1 MSGVTLDLIK
11 STSQKLQAMK
21 PSISIAGKQPSS
33 PRLSTLTL
41 TLAGKL
47 PPPETQEEINKLQSA
62 LAFLSPDVG
71 RGHGSFYDS
80 RGLPENDYWLAGVW
94 AIASLNWQSGESTAR
109 NWSQQSNRYTDDGFN
124 QAWNGYQPNHT
135 NAIGIG
141 SLYKKVMDLGW
152 QMPNTQPQPA
162 IPNPPSA
169 SNATLSARFKLLGLN
184 ELSQLPPNEW
194 LIKGVL
200 PSKGLASIYGPSG
213 SGKTFLAIDL
223 LMAISTKQDWFSFKV
238 KNAPVVYVGLEGK
251 AGITRRVEAWV
262 AKNQLPPPSNFKVVL
277 DNFDLMNMFQVE
289 ELAHEINQSNMS
301 QGVIVIDTL
310 NQASPSADENSSKD
324 MGLIINHLKV
334 LQELTESLVLI
345 IHHTGK
351 NTSAG
356 LRGHSSLKAALDTN
370 IEVTGGDNRSWVIE
384 KNKDGPD
391 GQSFAFRLESVHLGL
406 DADGE
411 SVTSC
416 VVERNT
422 SVIFQKPEPSGKDQK
437 PALKLI
443 KQTLLNSADF
453 NKCNSG
459 AQTQCIK
466 AEDAITIVAGTL
478 STVAK
483 NKRNNRAKT
492 IIEGLIQGGF
502 IGTGVEFDV
511 GWLWLN

>member
-1 MSGVTLDLIK
+1 MSGVTLSLIK
-11 STSQKLQAMK
+11 STSQKLQTLK
-21 PSISIAGKQPSS
+21 PTISISGTQPSS
-33 PRLSTLTL
+33 TRLSTLTL
-41 TLAGKL
+41 SLAGKA
-47 PPPETQEEINKLQSA
+47 PPPETPEEISKLQSG

-94 AIASLNWQSGESTAR
+94 AIASLNWSCGESTAR
-109 NWSQQSNRYTDDGFN
+109 DWSKQSSRYTEDGFN
-124 QAWNGYQPNHT
+124 QAWNGYKPNHT
-135 NAIGIG
+135 KAIGIG
-141 SLYKKVMDLGW
+141 SLYKKAMELGW
-152 QMPNTQPQPA
+152 QPVNIQPQSA

-169 SNATLSARFKLLGLN
+169 SNATLSSRFKLLGLD
-184 ELSQLPPNEW
+184 ELCRLPPNEW

-251 AGITRRVEAWV
+251 AGITRRIGAWA
-262 AKNQLPPPSNFKVVL
+262 AKNQLPAPSNFKVVL
-277 DNFDLMNMFQVE
+277 DNFDLMNLFEVE

-324 MGLIINHLKV
+324 MGQIINHLKV
-334 LQELTESLVLI
+334 LQECTESLVLI

-391 GQSFAFRLESVHLGL
+391 GQSFAFRLESVHLGI

-422 SVIFQKPEPSGKDQK
+422 NVIFQKPEPSGKDQK
-437 PALKLI
+437 PAFKLI
-443 KQTLLNSADF
+443 KQTLLNSNDF

-459 AQTQCIK
+459 SQTQCLK
-466 AEDAITIVAGTL
+466 AEDAITVVAGTL
-478 STVAK
+478 STVAA
-483 NKRNNRAKT
+483 NKRNNRART
-492 IIEGLIQGGF
+492 IIASLIQGGF
-502 IGTGVEFDV
+502 IGTGIEMNE